1 MFRGLQDL
9 AKRLRIS
16 GYDEFIKVSS
26 RNDHLDALNLCRVVS

>member
-16 GYDEFIKVSS
+16 GYDEFKVSS
-26 RNDHLDALNLCRVVS
+26 RNDHLDTLNLCRVVS

>member
-16 GYDEFIKVSS
+16 GYDAFKVSS

>member
-16 GYDEFIKVSS
+16 GYDKFKVSS

>member
-16 GYDEFIKVSS
+16 GYDEFKVSF

>member
-9 AKRLRIS
+9 TKRLRIS
-16 GYDEFIKVSS
+16 GYDEFKVSS